1 MSVIAAAVIGTAV
14 VGGVASSKAADKSTS
29 AANKGIASTENLAKQ
44 ARTDSINLF
53 SRGMQSSQNGI
64 AGALKFYQDNAKAKI
79 NPFIQGNV
87 AAQRVIGQGA
97 MQANNAILGLPVDM
111 SFAAQPQALA
121 ANYSGI
127 TSAQLPA
134 LGAPA
139 ASPLGATAPQ
149 AVAAQAA
156 DPLGLQA
163 TLAAPLLGAPAVT
176 ASAAPAKVAPKFR
189 PNLARKS

>member
-1 MSVIAAAVIGTAV
+1 MSVVIAAVVGTTAV
-14 VGGVASSKAADKSTS
+14 GAISADRAADKAADASK
-29 AANKGIASTENLAKQ
+29 KGIASTENLARQ
-44 ARTDSINLF
+44 ARTDAINLF

-64 AGALKFYQDNAKAKI
+64 QGALKFYQDNAQAKI
-79 NPFIQGNV
+79 QPFIQGNV
-87 AAQRVIGQGA
+87 AAQRAVGQGG

-127 TSAQLPA
+127 TSAKLPT

-139 ASPLGATAPQ
+139 ASQFGAMTPQ
-149 AVAAQAA
+149 AVTAQAA

-163 TLAAPLLGAPAVT
+163 TLAAPLLGAPT
-176 ASAAPAKVAPKFR
+176 ASAPAAKVAPKFR